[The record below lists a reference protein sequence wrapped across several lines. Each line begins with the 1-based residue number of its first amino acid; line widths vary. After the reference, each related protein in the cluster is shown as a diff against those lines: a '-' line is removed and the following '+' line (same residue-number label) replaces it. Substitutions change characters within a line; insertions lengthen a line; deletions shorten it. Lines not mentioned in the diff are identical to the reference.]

1 MGFIAAMDEVMET
14 VSAEEMLCSLTEAT
28 IFHHDTVAGGSS
40 RTGVN
45 N

>member
-1 MGFIAAMDEVMET
+1 MDEVMEI
-14 VSAEEMLCSLTEAT
+14 VSAEEMLSGPTEAPSS
-28 IFHHDTVAGGSS
+28 IMRVLQEDSS